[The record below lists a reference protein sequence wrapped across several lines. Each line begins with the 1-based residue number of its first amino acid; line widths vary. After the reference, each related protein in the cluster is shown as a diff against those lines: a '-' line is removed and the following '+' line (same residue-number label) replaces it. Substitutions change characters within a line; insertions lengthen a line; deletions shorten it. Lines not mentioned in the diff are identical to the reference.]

1 MTEARDDIH
10 DTEPAARPQSVIALT
25 AIVLS
30 VCALFV
36 SVLEVSSIRSEQ
48 RMGVWPYVDVST
60 SYNAEGF
67 TVSATNKGIGPAR
80 VRFMS
85 MSLDDQPVD
94 DLDTMIQG
102 ILGPERA
109 FSYDVYRASNPT
121 GSVLSPDERTTLF
134 GVPWTDDSRA
144 LVEELG
150 SFSLS
155 LCYCSVYD
163 DCWVARMNQGDP
175 EPVSSC
181 PSSR

>member
-1 MTEARDDIH
+1 MSEAHDDNRN
-10 DTEPAARPQSVIALT
+10 TEPTSNPQSVIALT

-60 SYNAEGF
+60 RYNADGF
-67 TVSATNKGIGPAR
+67 EISATNKGIGPAR
-80 VRFMS
+80 VRAMS
-85 MSLDDQPVD
+85 MTLGEQPVD
-94 DLDTMIQG
+94 DLDTMIRS

-121 GSVLSPDERTTLF
+121 GGVLSPDERVTLF
-134 GVPWTDDSRA
+134 GVPWTAESRA
-144 LVEELG
+144 LVEQLG

-155 LCYCSVYD
+155 LCYCSVYS
-163 DCWVARMNQGDP
+163 DCWLARLNQG
-175 EPVSSC
+175 EPKSVSSC
-181 PSSR
+181 PSVR